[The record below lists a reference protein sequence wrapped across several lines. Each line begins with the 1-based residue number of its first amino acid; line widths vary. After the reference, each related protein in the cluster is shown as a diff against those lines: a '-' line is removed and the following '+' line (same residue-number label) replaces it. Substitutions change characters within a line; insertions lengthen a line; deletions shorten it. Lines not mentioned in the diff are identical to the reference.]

1 MVYKN
6 FSKYNIDIENGIVY
20 SLARNKT
27 LILCKRKD
35 GYISCS
41 LTDDKG
47 NKYDKWHQAVY
58 CITNGIT
65 KDELPRHSNGR
76 LYEID
81 HLNGDRGDNRRRKF
95 GFKNT

>member
-35 GYISCS
+35 GYISCG

-47 NKYDKWHQAVY
+47 NKYDKWMFDL
-58 CITNGIT
+58 I
-65 KDELPRHSNGR
+65 
-76 LYEID
+76 
-81 HLNGDRGDNRRRKF
+81 
-95 GFKNT
+95 